1 MKFIKTNLF
10 DIYMLLIWL
19 LIGISTLVSDSITRF
34 SYGTLLFMYIATS
47 ISNMYFRYE
56 CFESTHRKRDEK
68 DDLS

>member
-10 DIYMLLIWL
+10 DTYLLLIWL
-19 LIGISTLVSDSITRF
+19 LIGVSTLVSDSITRF
-34 SYGTLLFMYIATS
+34 SYGMLLFMYIVTS

-56 CFESTHRKRDEK
+56 CYKFTHRKRDEK